1 MSKFTGP
8 RQWEGVGGMIHAIWL
23 LLLLGGVLVAAAGGQ
38 VEKVTAAATTAAQV
52 GVETVLGLLG
62 IMVLWL
68 GMARIA
74 EEAGLIRAIARAM
87 APFLRWL
94 FPSVPRDHPA
104 MGAILMNLSANL
116 LGLGSAATPFGLRA
130 MQELQKLNPNP
141 NQASNAMCTFLAV
154 NTSSVTLI
162 PATIIALRAG
172 AGSRNPAEIVS
183 SALLATLCSTGVA
196 VAVDYLFRRQSPG
209 V

>member
-1 MSKFTGP
+1 MSTFIRPEQFERG
-8 RQWEGVGGMIHAIWL
+8 GGMIHAIWL
-23 LLLLGGVLVAAAGGQ
+23 LLLLGGVVVAGANGQ
-38 VEKVTAAATTAAQV
+38 IEKVTEAAAAAAHL

-74 EEAGLIRAIARAM
+74 EEAGLIHAIAKGM

-141 NQASNAMCTFLAV
+141 TQASNAMCTFLAV

-183 SALLATLCSTGVA
+183 SALLATLCSTCVA
-196 VAVDYLFRRQSPG
+196 VAVDYLFRRRSPEA
-209 V
+209 

>member
-1 MSKFTGP
+1 
-8 RQWEGVGGMIHAIWL
+8 MIHAIWL
-23 LLLLGGVLVAAAGGQ
+23 LLLLGGTVVAAGKGQ
-38 VEKVTAAATTAAQV
+38 IEKVTAAATTSAQA
-52 GVETVLGLLG
+52 GVEAVLGLLG

-74 EEAGLIRAIARAM
+74 EEAGLIRAIARGM

-141 NQASNAMCTFLAV
+141 LQASNAMCTFLAV

-172 AGSRNPAEIVS
+172 AGSRNPAEIVG
-183 SALLATLCSTGVA
+183 SALVATICSTCAA
-196 VAVDYLFRRQSPG
+196 VTVDYLFRRRVPG
-209 V
+209 E